1 MRLIQFYAKG
11 NKMSSEH
18 NHQKKIA
25 VINDLSGF
33 GKCSL
38 AVSLP
43 IISQLKIQCC
53 PLPTSIFSN
62 HTGFDSFF
70 FEDFTA
76 NMESYIA
83 EWKKLDLH
91 FSGISTGFLG
101 SADQIRIVSDFV
113 KDFKGSDTIVIID
126 PVMGDY
132 GSPYPTY
139 TPDMCHRMKELV
151 RYADIVTPNLTE
163 ACILTDT
170 PYKAHWKISE
180 VIELVSQL
188 VAERPSKVVITGIPQ
203 KSYVCNL
210 CYEKGYEPS
219 LIKTQKVGTER
230 SGTGDIFS
238 AIISADAVNGVPFQ
252 ESVRKASHFIKRCIL
267 KTIELDIPL
276 TDGVCFEEV
285 LHTLH

>member
-1 MRLIQFYAKG
+1 LT
-11 NKMSSEH
+11 SH

-25 VINDLSGF
+25 VINDISGF
-33 GKCSL
+33 GRCSM

-43 IISQLKIQCC
+43 IISQLKVQCC

-62 HTGFDSFF
+62 HTGFPSFF
-70 FEDFTA
+70 FEDFTSK
-76 NMESYIA
+76 MEPYIA

-91 FSGISTGFLG
+91 FAGINTGFLG
-101 SADQIRIVSDFV
+101 SADQIRIVSDFLR
-113 KDFKGSDTIVIID
+113 DFKTEETIVIID

-132 GSPYPTY
+132 GNPYPTY
-139 TPDMCHRMKELV
+139 TMDMCQRMKELIH
-151 RYADIVTPNLTE
+151 YADILTPNLTE
-163 ACILTDT
+163 GCILTDT
-170 PYKAHWKISE
+170 PYRKNWK
-180 VIELVSQL
+180 
-188 VAERPSKVVITGIPQ
+188 VAEVTALAEKLSEQGPEKVVITGIPQ

-210 CYEKGYEPS
+210 CYEKGQEPS
-219 LIKTQKVGTER
+219 IIKTQKVGTER

-252 ESVRKASHFIKRCIL
+252 ESVKKASHFIKRCIL
-267 KTIELDIPL
+267 KSIELDIPL

>member
-1 MRLIQFYAKG
+1 
-11 NKMSSEH
+11 MSAH

-25 VINDLSGF
+25 VINDISGF
-33 GKCSL
+33 GRCSI

-43 IISQLKIQCC
+43 IISQLRIQCC

-62 HTGFDSFF
+62 HTGYPSFF

-76 NMESYIA
+76 NMEPYIE
-83 EWKKLDLH
+83 EWKKLDLS
-91 FSGISTGFLG
+91 FSGITTGFLG
-101 SADQIRIVSDFV
+101 SADQIRIVSDFI
-113 KDFKGSDTIVIID
+113 KYFKREDTVVVID

-132 GSPYPTY
+132 GEPYPTY
-139 TPDMCHRMKELV
+139 TKDMCLRMKELIH
-151 RYADIVTPNLTE
+151 YADILTPNLTE
-163 ACILTDT
+163 SCILTDT
-170 PYKAHWKISE
+170 PYKTQWKVAE
-180 VIELVSQL
+180 VIALAKKLSEQG
-188 VAERPSKVVITGIPQ
+188 PDKVVITGIPQ

-210 CYEKGYEPS
+210 CYEKGVEPS
-219 LIKTQKVGTER
+219 IIKTQKIGTER

-252 ESVRKASHFIKRCIL
+252 ESVKKASRFIKRCIL
-267 KTIELDIPL
+267 KSIELDIPV

>member
-1 MRLIQFYAKG
+1 
-11 NKMSSEH
+11 MSSEH

-76 NMESYIA
+76 NMEPYIA

-113 KDFKGSDTIVIID
+113 KDFKEPDTIVIID

-132 GSPYPTY
+132 GNPYPTY
-139 TPDMCHRMKELV
+139 TADMCHRMKELV

-180 VIELVSQL
+180 VIELASQL
-188 VAERPSKVVITGIPQ
+188 VAEGPSKVVITGIPQ

-238 AIISADAVNGVPFQ
+238 AIISADAVNDVPFQ